1 MHASLKRESLDLIM
15 QIKDLTNYLESVAP
29 SNYQESYDNSGLI
42 VGDYNQTIN
51 KALVSLDCTEAIV
64 DEAIATGCDIIISH
78 HPIVFKGLKRFNGSN
93 YVERVVMKAIA
104 NNIALYAI
112 HTNLDSIST
121 GVNAKICEKI
131 GLVNC
136 KILAP
141 KNGILKKL
149 SFFVPLAAADA
160 VKAAIFDAGAGQI
173 GNYSNCSFSVTGE
186 GTFKAN
192 KNAQPF
198 VGGKEKVH
206 TEAEQRVEV
215 VYPAQ
220 AESKIL
226 KALLAAHPYE
236 VVAYDIYS
244 LDNKQQEVG
253 AGMVG
258 ELSEEMDAMSFL
270 KYLKKSMDL
279 TVIRHTAILPK
290 KIKRVAVCGGSGSF
304 LLKNAI
310 SANADVFVTADF
322 KYHEFFDAEDKLIIA
337 DIGHFESEQFTQQL
351 LLDIITEKFPNFAIR
366 LTGNNTNPIKYLS

>member
-1 MHASLKRESLDLIM
+1 M
-15 QIKDLTNYLESVAP
+15 QIKDLTNYLESIAP

-42 VGDYNQTIN
+42 VGNPNQSIN

-64 DEAIATGCDIIISH
+64 DEAIATGSDIIISH

-112 HTNLDSIST
+112 HTNLDSIAT
-121 GVNAKICEKI
+121 GVNAKICDKI
-131 GLVNC
+131 GLNNC

-149 SFFVPLAAADA
+149 CFFVPIASAEA
-160 VKAAIFDAGAGQI
+160 VKNAIFNAGAGEI
-173 GNYSNCSFSVTGE
+173 GNYSNCSFSVSGE

-192 KNAQPF
+192 DNANPYVGEKNQTH
-198 VGGKEKVH
+198 KEQ
-206 TEAEQRVEV
+206 EQRLEV
-215 VYPAQ
+215 VYPAP

-226 KALLAAHPYE
+226 KALLTTHPYE

-244 LDNKQQEVG
+244 LDNKHQEVG

-258 ELSEEMDAMSFL
+258 ELSEEMDAIDFL
-270 KYLKKSMDL
+270 KHLKTAMDL
-279 TVIRHTAILPK
+279 NVIRHTEILPK

-304 LLKNAI
+304 LLNNAI
-310 SANADVFVTADF
+310 RANADVFVTADF

-337 DIGHFESEQFTQQL
+337 DIGHFESEQFTQEL

-366 LTGNNTNPIKYLS
+366 LTENNTNPIKYLS

>member
-1 MHASLKRESLDLIM
+1 M
-15 QIKDLTNYLESVAP
+15 QIKDLTNYLESIAP

-112 HTNLDSIST
+112 HTNLDSVST

-131 GLVNC
+131 GLTNC
-136 KILAP
+136 KTLAP
-141 KNGILKKL
+141 KSGILKKL
-149 SFFVPLAAADA
+149 CFFVPLTATEV
-160 VKAAIFDAGAGQI
+160 VKNAIFNAGAGQI
-173 GNYSNCSFSVTGE
+173 GNYSNCSFSVKGE

-192 KNAQPF
+192 EKANPF
-198 VGGKEKVH
+198 VGQKNEIH

-220 AESKIL
+220 AESQII
-226 KALLAAHPYE
+226 KALLNAHPYE
-236 VVAYDIYS
+236 EVAYDIYS
-244 LDNKQQEVG
+244 LDNQHQDVG

-258 ELSEEMDAMSFL
+258 ELTEEMDALDFL
-270 KYLKKSMDL
+270 RHLKQSMEL
-279 TVIRHTAILPK
+279 SVIRHTEILPK

-310 SANADVFVTADF
+310 RANADVFVTADF